1 MKRAWV
7 AVMFAAGFPA
17 FAQPVRNPVTFVPEV
32 ARRAA
37 ADGNAAFAKGDYDAA
52 RKSYQEVLR
61 LVPDNLTGLVNLGVV
76 EFRAGN
82 IVEAEKVLKQTI
94 GIRLETG
101 PAWLTLGILYYEQ
114 NRMDEALAALAQA
127 VLYDPANARAHNY
140 FGVVM
145 GAKGWFDAA
154 ESELRRAVEIDS
166 EYRDAHYNLAILYMQ
181 RRPPA
186 VELAK
191 RHYFR
196 STELGAPPDPALE
209 KRLKSASAGR

>member
-1 MKRAWV
+1 MKRLWIVV
-7 AVMFAAGFPA
+7 ALAAGLTAVAQEVKNPA
-17 FAQPVRNPVTFVPEV
+17 TFVPEV

-37 ADGNAAFAKGDYDAA
+37 AEGNEAFAKGDYDAA
-52 RKSYQEVLR
+52 RKAYQEVLR

-82 IVEAEKVLKQTI
+82 IGEAEKVLKKTV
-94 GIRLETG
+94 GIRLETA

-114 NRMDEALAALAQA
+114 NRMDEALPALAQA
-127 VLYDPANARAHNY
+127 VLYDPTNARAHNY

-145 GAKGWFDAA
+145 GAKGWFDGA
-154 ESELRRAVEIDS
+154 ESELRRAVEIDP
-166 EYRDAHYNLAILYMQ
+166 EYRDAHYNLAVLYMQ

-196 STELGAPPDPALE
+196 STELGAPPDPELE
-209 KRLKSASAGR
+209 KRLKSASF